1 MKKVR
6 HEHLLS
12 LEDAACFLDNLLAE
26 VELTNAPARSMTAQ
40 VRYPLN
46 PECQHR
52 YSFCSSPYLPLFLK
66 MRVAMVKYR
75 TVPTRYLDIS
85 IASCTNSKT

>member
-26 VELTNAPARSMTAQ
+26 VELTNALARSMTA
-40 VRYPLN
+40 
-46 PECQHR
+46 
-52 YSFCSSPYLPLFLK
+52 
-66 MRVAMVKYR
+66 
-75 TVPTRYLDIS
+75 
-85 IASCTNSKT
+85 